1 MEATDL
7 MLGDLVT
14 FKDCQQDPA
23 PVIIRIWQINGAD
36 EAFAWIN
43 GSDALDEITIDD
55 EIVGIPITLRILR
68 DIKLPFLYS
77 SVPGGTK
84 EEQAR
89 KRVETFEVNFG
100 KMQSALNY
108 YIESGEVELTAIRGV
123 RFKFLHELQHAFRLL
138 GVEWE
143 VKLF

>member
-1 MEATDL
+1 MKAEDL

-14 FKDCQQDPA
+14 FKDCQQDFA

-36 EAFAWIN
+36 EAFASI
-43 GSDALDEITIDD
+43 GGADALDEIAIDD

-89 KRVETFEVNFG
+89 ERVETFEVNFG
-100 KMQSALNY
+100 KMHGALNY
-108 YIESGEVELTAIRGV
+108 YMKSGEVELTAIRGV
-123 RFKFLHELQHAFRLL
+123 RFKYLHELQHAFRLL
-138 GVEWE
+138 GVELE
-143 VKLF
+143 VKL